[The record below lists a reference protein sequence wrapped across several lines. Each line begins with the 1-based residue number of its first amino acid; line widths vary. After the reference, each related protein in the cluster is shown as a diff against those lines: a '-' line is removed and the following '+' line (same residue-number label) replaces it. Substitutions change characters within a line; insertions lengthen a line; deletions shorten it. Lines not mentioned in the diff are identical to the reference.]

1 VASTVSDAIEE
12 HRGRAGATSWRPT
25 VKDAAG
31 PGSPSSGKPSGH
43 ASTPNTLHA
52 LLSPQKRIAHAMQSF
67 CVRTI
72 LAHGSNNSA
81 SRRSFSARSKPWRR
95 STG

>member
-31 PGSPSSGKPSGH
+31 PGSPSSGKPSGQS
-43 ASTPNTLHA
+43 STPNTLHA
-52 LLSPQKRIAHAMQSF
+52 LLSPQKRIARALQSF

-72 LAHGSNNSA
+72 LAHGSNSA
-81 SRRSFSARSKPWRR
+81 SRRSFSARSNEPWRR